1 VSRVLLLCPE
11 PLGHQHPAGV
21 GIRFIEMARAL
32 RSVGHTVTIL
42 SPDGG
47 AVDGCAALPSD
58 PLAIR
63 DTSDAADVAVVQGH
77 AANDYFAHARRIP
90 TVVDLYDPFIVENLH
105 YYATH
110 GPQVFAHD
118 HATIATSLRHGD
130 LFLCASPAQRLFYLG
145 MLLAIGRLNPAAY
158 AEDARLTNL
167 VRIVPFGVPPLRP
180 PAARDRARPRAFFG
194 GIYDWYAPS
203 IAIEAVRIARAT
215 IPELTLT
222 FTKLPNAELT
232 PQSVAAATECA
243 VRDRGDTFVTF
254 EPWAAYEDRAAYFDR
269 FAIAL
274 LTFEPSLETDLAMR
288 TRLFD
293 FLWAGLPV
301 LTSPAPGTDDIVT
314 GHSAGRV
321 VPSNEPADFARVLV
335 EILGEPAAYERAV
348 AGGRAWAAGNQWPTL
363 LEPLLQ
369 FCAEPRFDDTRAAF
383 PLCDTSIAKPPES
396 LVRRLRR
403 KLGGTA

>member
-1 VSRVLLLCPE
+1 MSRVLLLCPE

-21 GIRFIEMARAL
+21 GIRFIEMARAM
-32 RSVGHTVTIL
+32 RAAGHSVTVL

-47 AVDGCAALPSD
+47 AIDGCTALATS

-63 DTSDAADVAVVQGH
+63 DASEASDVAVVQGH
-77 AANDYFAHARRIP
+77 VANDYFAHARHIP

-118 HATIATSLRHGD
+118 HSTVVTSLREGD
-130 LFLCASPAQRLFYLG
+130 LFLCASSAQRLFYLG

-158 AEDARLTNL
+158 AADARLANL
-167 VRIVPFGVPPLRP
+167 VRIVPFGVPALRP
-180 PAARDRARPRAFFG
+180 LSAKALERPRAFFG
-194 GIYDWYAPS
+194 GIYDWYAPA
-203 IAIEAVRIARAT
+203 IAIEAVRIARTT
-215 IPELTLT
+215 IPDLTLT
-222 FTKLPNAELT
+222 FTKHPNADIT
-232 PQSVAAATECA
+232 PQSVAAATERA
-243 VRDRGDTFVTF
+243 VRERGDTFVTF
-254 EPWAAYEDRAAYFDR
+254 EPWAAYDDRAAYFDR

-314 GHSAGRV
+314 AHGAGRV
-321 VPSNEPADFARVLV
+321 IPSNYPADFARALV
-335 EILGEPAAYERAV
+335 DILGDRASYERAV
-348 AGGRAWAAGNQWPTL
+348 AGGRAWAAANQWPVL

-369 FCAEPRFDDTRAAF
+369 FCARPRFDATRAAF
-383 PLCDTSIAKPPES
+383 PVGDTSMPKPPES
-396 LVRRLRR
+396 LMRRLRR
-403 KLGGTA
+403 RFGGVA